1 MSSMDHSLDSDD
13 DFTPYVMPELQ
24 PATPREL
31 KLMIKDWR
39 TGRATKKLSEAL
51 HDAYIAILGLVM
63 VGAMLVNVIIS
74 AQQVVAQ
81 CSSASCLSA
90 RAVLPWGS
98 LALTVAVALTASR
111 LFGPVLASA
120 AEGFWLLDAPVDR
133 RRLLTSRLVSALVIA
148 LIGGVAVGA
157 LIAALTGSGLF
168 AVLAWAG
175 AAGVAAAAGV
185 AFAAAEQGL
194 ERRLPVRI
202 FAYLFAWIGVAA
214 LGGVIAVAANWLSID
229 LGPDRSVEIAL
240 AVLAAGLV
248 IFAISIGLAAARLRR
263 IRRSRLVSGGA
274 LAGGISGAFFA
285 LDVGLVR
292 DIVVEQR
299 AVEIGHVK
307 PKRGKGTGLQALT
320 WREWQR
326 LWRFPQPLLVVA
338 ATIAIPYAADALGMS
353 RIAPVIGS
361 IALFAALIPLLG
373 GLRVLTRT
381 GGLARCLPFPT
392 RSIKLAMIAIP
403 AGIALIWAIAIT
415 TSFVGFGEGATPRPV
430 TDAFLMGLATGAA
443 GLLGAVRWTQS
454 KPVNFAAPM
463 VATQAGAFPPG
474 LTTKII
480 AGFDICVLVTFP
492 MLLGGS
498 PLWSIAIAAVVSMFL
513 LISVDADTLRAQQA
527 EQQRLLDEQ
536 KKKREAA
543 VAQSKQRKR

>member
-1 MSSMDHSLDSDD
+1 MSSLDDADD
-13 DFTPYVMPELQ
+13 YVPYEMPQLQ
-24 PATPREL
+24 PASAREL

-39 TGRATKKLSEAL
+39 HGRATKKLSEAI
-51 HDAYIAILGLVM
+51 HGAYIAILGFVM
-63 VGAMLVNVIIS
+63 VGAMIVNVIVS

-81 CSSASCLSA
+81 CTSASCLSA
-90 RAVLPWGS
+90 RSVLPWGA
-98 LALTVAVALTASR
+98 LAISVAVALTASR

-120 AEGFWLLDAPVDR
+120 AEGFWLLDSPVDR
-133 RRLLTSRLVSALVIA
+133 RRLLTSRLISALVMA
-148 LIGGVAVGA
+148 FVGGITVGA
-157 LIAALTGSGLF
+157 LVAALTGSGLV
-168 AVLAWAG
+168 AVFTWAG
-175 AAGVAAAAGV
+175 AAGVSTMAAV

-194 ERRLPVRI
+194 ERRLWVRVGT
-202 FAYLFAWIGVAA
+202 YLFAWIGVAA
-214 LGGVIAVAANWLSID
+214 LTGVIAVAANWLSID

-240 AVLAAGLV
+240 SVLAAALV
-248 IFAISIGLAAARLRR
+248 IFALSIAFAIARLRQ

-299 AVEIGHVK
+299 AVEVGQVE
-307 PKRGKGTGLQALT
+307 PKRGRGVGLQALT

-326 LWRFPQPLLVVA
+326 LWRFPQPLLVVL
-338 ATIAIPYAADALGMS
+338 ATIAVPYAADALGMS
-353 RIAPVIGS
+353 RIAPVVGG
-361 IALFAALIPLLG
+361 IALFGAMVPLLG

-381 GGLARCLPFPT
+381 GGLARCLPYPT
-392 RSIKLAMIAIP
+392 SKIKLATIAVP

-415 TSFVGFGEGATPRPV
+415 TSYAGFGEGAEQRSL
-430 TDAFLMGLATGAA
+430 TDAFLMAVATAAA
-443 GLLGAVRWTQS
+443 GLFGAIRWTQS

-463 VATQAGAFPPG
+463 MATQAGAFPPG

-498 PLWSIAIAAVVSMFL
+498 PMWSIGIAAVVALFL
-513 LISVDADTLRAQQA
+513 LISVDAEQMRAQQQ
-527 EQQRLLDEQ
+527 EQQRQLDEQ

-543 VAQSKQRKR
+543 QSQSKQRKR

>member
-1 MSSMDHSLDSDD
+1 MSSTEGAE
-13 DFTPYVMPELQ
+13 DFTPYQMPDLQ
-24 PATPREL
+24 PASAREL

-39 TGRATKKLSEAL
+39 TGRATKKLGEAL

-63 VGAMLVNVIIS
+63 VGAMIVNVIIS

-81 CSSASCLSA
+81 CASASCLSA

-98 LALTVAVALTASR
+98 LALSVAVALTASR

-148 LIGGVAVGA
+148 FIGGAAVGA
-157 LIAALTGSGLF
+157 LVAALTGSGLP
-168 AVLAWAG
+168 AVLAWA
-175 AAGVAAAAGV
+175 AATGVSATAAV
-185 AFAAAEQGL
+185 TFAAAEQGV
-194 ERRLPVRI
+194 ERRLPVRLL
-202 FAYLFAWIGVAA
+202 AYLFAWVGVVA

-229 LGPDRSVEIAL
+229 LGPDRSTELAL
-240 AVLAAGLV
+240 AVLAAGLLIFV
-248 IFAISIGLAAARLRR
+248 ISLVFAVARLRQ
-263 IRRSRLVSGGA
+263 IRRSRLTSGGA

-307 PKRGKGTGLQALT
+307 PKRGKGIGLQALT

-326 LWRFPQPLLVVA
+326 LWRFPQPLLVVL
-338 ATIAIPYAADALGMS
+338 ATIAIPYAADALGLS
-353 RIAPVIGS
+353 RIAPVIGAL
-361 IALFAALIPLLG
+361 ALFAALIPLLG

-381 GGLARCLPFPT
+381 GGLARCLPYPT
-392 RSIKLAMIAIP
+392 SKIKLATIAIP
-403 AGIALIWAIAIT
+403 AGVALVWVLAIT
-415 TSFVGFGEGATPRPV
+415 AAFVGFGEGSEQRSIF
-430 TDAFLMGLATGAA
+430 DAFLMALATGAA

-498 PLWSIAIAAVVSMFL
+498 PFWSIAIAGIVALFL
-513 LISVDADTLRAQQA
+513 LISVDADQLRQQQQ
-527 EQQRLLDEQ
+527 EQQRMLDEQ
-536 KKKREAA
+536 KKRREAA
-543 VAQSKQRKR
+543 AAQQKQRKR